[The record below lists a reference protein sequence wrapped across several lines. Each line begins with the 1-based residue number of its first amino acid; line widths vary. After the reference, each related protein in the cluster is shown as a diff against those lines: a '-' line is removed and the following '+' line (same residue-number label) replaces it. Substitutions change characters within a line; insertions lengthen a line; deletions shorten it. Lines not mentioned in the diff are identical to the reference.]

1 MILNFERFKN
11 LRAMQYKCIIFINQA
26 PNNEYDANKNTTD
39 LFLLALIDLNQF
51 FTLRTT

>member
-11 LRAMQYKCIIFINQA
+11 LTAMQYKCTIVINQA

-39 LFLLALIDLNQF
+39 LFLGF
-51 FTLRTT
+51 

>member
-11 LRAMQYKCIIFINQA
+11 LRAMQYKCTIVTNQA

-39 LFLLALIDLNQF
+39 FFLWVLIDLNQF